1 MTGKLNGKVAIIT
14 GASSGIGEAAS
25 RVLAAEGANLVIT
38 ARREEKL
45 STLVNDFKSKG
56 TKAIYVVGDASKEE
70 TALQTVEA
78 AMKEFGRIDILIN
91 NTGIGNYKELVDT
104 SAAEYDEMMIT
115 NMRSTFLFTR
125 FVVPSMILQGSG
137 TILIISSMAG
147 INGYPG
153 QAVYCSTKFAQMGFA
168 KSLDKEL
175 RPKGIKVGVICPG
188 GVKTEFAIGRGRTK
202 EGVAKSEMLEPSDVA
217 ASILLAC
224 TQSSGSR
231 IIEIQMRTMAEG
243 L

>member
-45 STLVNDFKSKG
+45 STLVNDFKLKG
-56 TKAIYVVGDASKEE
+56 TKTIYVVGDASKEE

-153 QAVYCSTKFAQMGFA
+153 QAVYCATKFAQMGFA

-188 GVKTEFAIGRGRTK
+188 GVKTEFAIGRGRSK

-217 ASILLAC
+217 ASILLSC

>member
-1 MTGKLNGKVAIIT
+1 MTGKLSGKVAIIT
-14 GASSGIGEAAS
+14 GASSGIGEAAA

-38 ARREEKL
+38 ARREDKL
-45 STLVNDFKSKG
+45 SILVNDFKSQG
-56 TKAIYVVGDASKEE
+56 TKAIYVVGDASMEE
-70 TALQTVEA
+70 TALQTVDA

-153 QAVYCSTKFAQMGFA
+153 QAVYCATKFAQMGFA

>member
-45 STLVNDFKSKG
+45 STLVNDFKLKG
-56 TKAIYVVGDASKEE
+56 TKTIYVVGDASKEE

-153 QAVYCSTKFAQMGFA
+153 QAVYCATKFAQMGFA

>member
-1 MTGKLNGKVAIIT
+1 MTGKLSGKVAIIT
-14 GASSGIGEAAS
+14 GASSGIGEAAA

-45 STLVNDFKSKG
+45 STLVKDFKSQG
-56 TKAIYVVGDASKEE
+56 TKAIYVVGDASMEE
-70 TALQTVEA
+70 TALQTVDA

-125 FVVPSMILQGSG
+125 FVVPTMILQGSG

-153 QAVYCSTKFAQMGFA
+153 QAVYCATKFAQMGFA

>member
-14 GASSGIGEAAS
+14 GASSGIGEAAA

-56 TKAIYVVGDASKEE
+56 TRAIYVVGDASKEE

-153 QAVYCSTKFAQMGFA
+153 QAVYCATKFAQMGFA

>member
-14 GASSGIGEAAS
+14 GASSGIGEAAA

-91 NTGIGNYKELVDT
+91 NTGVGNYKELVDT

-137 TILIISSMAG
+137 NILIISSMAG

-153 QAVYCSTKFAQMGFA
+153 QAVYCATKFAQMGFA

-175 RPKGIKVGVICPG
+175 RTKGIKVGVICPG

>member
-91 NTGIGNYKELVDT
+91 NTGIGNYKELLDT